1 MRAVLRKPGSGIGTG
16 FGRPEQPEQPEQP
29 PRFSIFEIGMAAQVC
44 IDLSLPVCLSAA
56 LGGRIYSY
64 IHQASRPLIFRL
76 FRRGGD
82 DDLFRRNLNIF
93 FAKPLTRPR
102 WPTFVRWPTVIN
114 SNTSPNT
121 PLRTRA
127 APGNHAS
134 IPGWRSSS

>member
-1 MRAVLRKPGSGIGTG
+1 MGWDGMHEHGLRAHEVGMGWPDGRDGMAPHGLRWVLRKPGSGIGTG
-16 FGRPEQPEQPEQP
+16 FSRPEQPEQPS
-29 PRFSIFEIGMAAQVC
+29 RFSIFEIGMAAQVC

-102 WPTFVRWPTVIN
+102 WPTV
-114 SNTSPNT
+114 
-121 PLRTRA
+121 
-127 APGNHAS
+127 
-134 IPGWRSSS
+134 